1 MKKSLFNA
9 LKWTPVTLVFHD
21 HFFGIAASPLHTESA
36 LLSDSHHITRNDHII
51 LYNRTSSPRPKSL
64 IVFNSPSHF
73 INGSALAIGRVSATT
88 GDLLYSD
95 SGQLQIV
102 KAGQICLSHQ
112 NAWQSQKSPILS
124 EMNLFQHGPNERLE
138 EASHVEHA
146 SDMIDD
152 VDAPTNTSD
161 FGGFI
166 PQSLVEG
173 EAIAILWPPSQARF
187 LK

>member
-1 MKKSLFNA
+1 MQKSLFSA
-9 LKWTPVTLVFHD
+9 LKWSPVGLFFHD
-21 HFFGIAASPLHTESA
+21 HFFGITSSPLHTESA
-36 LLSDSHHITRNDHII
+36 LLSDSHHITSDDQII
-51 LYNRTSSPRPKSL
+51 LYNRTSSTRPSSL

-102 KAGQICLSHQ
+102 KDGQVCLSHQ

-138 EASHVEHA
+138 EASHVV
-146 SDMIDD
+146 IDD

-173 EAIAILWPPSQARF
+173 EAIAVLWPPSQARF